1 LQIQGFKEL
10 VQQSWS
16 KPIRGV
22 NSSRTLHIKLAR
34 LPKSLRLWN
43 KQRMASMRQEAFDVD
58 QTILRL
64 DQLQEQRVL
73 TESEM
78 AERQTAKG
86 RIIGLAAVRRIKLRQ
101 RSRLTVITQADK
113 ADALHHHFTSHSDT
127 RWLGRQR

>member
-1 LQIQGFKEL
+1 
-10 VQQSWS
+10 
-16 KPIRGV
+16 
-22 NSSRTLHIKLAR
+22 
-34 LPKSLRLWN
+34 
-43 KQRMASMRQEAFDVD
+43 MASMRQEAFDVD

-101 RSRLTVITQADK
+101 RSRLTWIVDG
-113 ADALHHHFTSHSDT
+113 DANTKMFHLRGNSRRRKNFIPALKVGHRTVTAPAARQTPYTSTSRPTSDT
-127 RWLGRQR
+127 RWLG

>member
-1 LQIQGFKEL
+1 
-10 VQQSWS
+10 
-16 KPIRGV
+16 
-22 NSSRTLHIKLAR
+22 
-34 LPKSLRLWN
+34 
-43 KQRMASMRQEAFDVD
+43 MASMRQEAFDVD

-101 RSRLTVITQADK
+101 RSRLTVIAQADK
-113 ADALHHHFTSHSDT
+113 ETPYTSTSRPT
-127 RWLGRQR
+127 QTPAG